1 MADQERRRVVT
12 VGSFDGVHRGHQ
24 AILSFLLE
32 RATARGA
39 SPVLVTFDPHP
50 REVVSGKALPILTTP
65 QERAILVAEYG
76 VEETIVLPFDLAM
89 AQMSA
94 EDFVEQILV
103 ARINAHC
110 VVIGYDHG
118 FGAGRRGNRSLLQA
132 LGPVMGFDVDVI
144 PAQRFQDGVV
154 SSTRIRS
161 ALMDEGDASL
171 AANLLGRPYR
181 WAGLVVEG
189 DKRGRTIGYPTANL
203 KPIAGR
209 KVIPK
214 TGVYAVTVRLPDGT
228 SGRGMMNIGTRPTFD
243 GTAVRQEVHLFDFEG
258 ELYGD
263 VLTVEFRE
271 RLRDERRFDGV
282 QSLIKQLKEDEARCR
297 SLLEGLP

>member
-1 MADQERRRVVT
+1 MVEPERRRIVT

-32 RATARGA
+32 RANARAG

-50 REVVSGKALPILTTP
+50 REVVSGKVLPILTTP
-65 QERAILVAEYG
+65 EERAILVAEYG
-76 VEETIVLPFDLAM
+76 VQETIVLPFDKVM

-94 EDFVEQILV
+94 EDFVDQILV
-103 ARINAHC
+103 ARINARC

-118 FGAGRRGNRSLLQA
+118 FGAGRRGNRALLQA

-154 SSTRIRS
+154 SSTRIRG
-161 ALMDEGDASL
+161 ALMEEGDAKL

-203 KPIAGR
+203 TPVASR

-214 TGVYAVTVRLPDGT
+214 TGVYAVTVRLPDTT
-228 SGRGMMNIGTRPTFD
+228 SVKGMMNIGTRPTFD
-243 GTAVRQEVHLFDFEG
+243 GVAVRQEVHLLDFDG

-271 RLRDERRFDGV
+271 RLRDEHRFDGV
-282 QSLIKQLKEDEARCR
+282 QSLVKQLKADEARCR
-297 SLLEGLP
+297 LLLDGLP